1 MVSALPTSASA
12 WLGKSPAYSP
22 TSHFPQPLTASRKA
36 NGHSL
41 DELPY
46 QAALGIWGS
55 YLCVL
60 INALALIA
68 SFYTALYPVGGP
80 NLDAAGFFKSYLAGP
95 LLVFLYLVWKV
106 WSWFTRPSDRPIWV
120 KIKDIDIYSGMRESQ
135 TFVSGQGMS
144 PEERRHS
151 IEGMER
157 SEKKPTGFKGRAM
170 GIIRSVI

>member
-1 MVSALPTSASA
+1 M
-12 WLGKSPAYSP
+12 
-22 TSHFPQPLTASRKA
+22 LTICRKA

-68 SFYTALYPVGGP
+68 SFYTALYPVGGDP
-80 NLDAAGFFKSYLAGP
+80 LVAASFFQAYLAGP
-95 LLVFLYLVWKV
+95 LLVFLYFMWKIY
-106 WSWFTRPSDRPIWV
+106 SWFTRPADRPIWV
-120 KIKDIDIYSGMRESQ
+120 KINDIDIYSGMRDTQ
-135 TFVSGQGMS
+135 TLVSGQGMS
-144 PEERRHS
+144 PEERRSS

-157 SEKKPTGFKGRAM
+157 SEKKPQGFKGRAM

>member
-1 MVSALPTSASA
+1 
-12 WLGKSPAYSP
+12 
-22 TSHFPQPLTASRKA
+22 
-36 NGHSL
+36 L

-46 QAALGIWGS
+46 KAALGIWGS

-68 SFYTALYPVGGP
+68 SFYTALYPVNGTP
-80 NLDAAGFFKSYLAGP
+80 LVASSFFQSYLAGP
-95 LLVFLYLVWKV
+95 LLVFLYLVWKAY
-106 WSWFTRPSDRPIWV
+106 SWITRPSDRPIWV

-135 TFVSGQGMS
+135 TLVSGQGMS

-157 SEKKPTGFKGRAM
+157 SEKKPQGFKGRAM
-170 GIIRSVI
+170 GVIRSVI

>member
-1 MVSALPTSASA
+1 M
-12 WLGKSPAYSP
+12 
-22 TSHFPQPLTASRKA
+22 
-36 NGHSL
+36 

-46 QAALGIWGS
+46 QAALGLTGS

-80 NLDAAGFFKSYLAGP
+80 SLDAGSFFQAYLAGP
-95 LLVFLYLVWKV
+95 LLVFLYLGWKV
-106 WSWFTRPSDRPIWV
+106 YSWFVRPADRPIWV
-120 KIKDIDIYSGMRESQ
+120 RIKDIDIYSGMRESQ

-144 PEERRHS
+144 PEERRQS

-157 SEKKPTGFKGRAM
+157 SEKKATGFKGRAM
-170 GIIRSVI
+170 GAIRSVI